1 MKKAFFCCTALA
13 CAVAA
18 QAQTARLPSG
28 LGITFLWT
36 NAVPVGSSLSWRI
49 GLTNA
54 ATSVLTCRVTMDAN
68 ALAYNGRFLGDVSTV
83 FATNTLDVG
92 ATTIIDVTVTP
103 FDYANWLAKTRTFE
117 LSAFVSV
124 DGLDERWIGIGRI
137 VMTTISDIVSVSP
150 TPPVQ
155 QGHSVTSTVSYFNP
169 LPMPLHNVRVA
180 MTADEGLSTN
190 ATVTEFAWD
199 IGTVA
204 SNEWITV
211 STNYT
216 TGQIGTHNISVLV
229 TADEL
234 KDVEGNA
241 AVEVVAP

>member
-1 MKKAFFCCTALA
+1 MKKAFFCCTALV

-18 QAQTARLPSG
+18 RAQTASLPSG

-54 ATSVLTCRVTMDAN
+54 ATSALTCRVTMDAN

-92 ATTIIDVTVTP
+92 ATTTVDVTVTP
-103 FDYANWLAKTRTFE
+103 FGYTNWLAKTRTFE

-124 DGLDERWIGIGRI
+124 DGQDERWIGIGRT
-137 VMTTISDIVSVSP
+137 VMTTTADIVLVTP

-190 ATVTEFAWD
+190 ATVTESAWN

-204 SNEWITV
+204 SNAWITV

-216 TGQIGTHNISVLV
+216 AGQVGTHGLSALI

-234 KDVEGNA
+234 NEVEGNIQ
-241 AVEVVAP
+241 VEVVAP